1 MADTLSKVVLVG
13 WDTTRLT
20 RPPSCQQASGTI
32 GTHILHALLE
42 DPADN
47 FEVTILTR
55 PESTST
61 FPSHPSVTIARVAHD
76 DYDGLTRTFSS
87 HDAIIHAG
95 AIPSIPTQPLLIKAA
110 VAAGIKRF
118 ILNEF
123 ANSPITQTGLP
134 ETARFR
140 QPRLDVLAVAKDAA
154 ANNPTFSWTGL
165 AVGNILDLS
174 LLRYPQFGIDV
185 RKHSVKYTDDGTER
199 VSAVILPD
207 IGLAVRGILRA
218 PEGTR
223 NRYCHVRSVETDQV
237 GIVRALEG
245 RQGVRYAV
253 SRESSEVL
261 YTRGKEGFKRG
272 KRSGFHDLVVV
283 QLFGRVEGSGGSVIV
298 GREESDNLLLGVR
311 EKEVGEVVEGV
322 LRSLEEGDG
331 NAGGSEGKDVLGQA
345 RRTMG

>member
-1 MADTLSKVVLVG
+1 M
-13 WDTTRLT
+13 
-20 RPPSCQQASGTI
+20 
-32 GTHILHALLE
+32 
-42 DPADN
+42 
-47 FEVTILTR
+47 
-55 PESTST
+55 
-61 FPSHPSVTIARVAHD
+61 
-76 DYDGLTRTFSS
+76 
-87 HDAIIHAG
+87 
-95 AIPSIPTQPLLIKAA
+95 
-110 VAAGIKRF
+110 AAGIKRF

-123 ANSPITQTGLP
+123 VNSPITQTGLP

-272 KRSGFHDLVVV
+272 ERSGFHDLVVV

>member
-245 RQGVRYAV
+245 RQGVRYAG
-253 SRESSEVL
+253 E
-261 YTRGKEGFKRG
+261 
-272 KRSGFHDLVVV
+272 RSGFHDLVVV